1 MSVRRFALLAAVFA
15 FAPFARAA
23 DPAVEVRLKS
33 VDALLARAEFVGGL
47 AGKAEEAK
55 QFAGVAKAFTTAK
68 GLEGIDPAKDFGF
81 YAAVTQDVVDSPLV
95 LMVPIKDSDAFLGLF
110 TNKLG
115 YTPKKGDGGVYSLDV
130 PMVPKPVYF
139 RFANGYAYATFG
151 DAKHIAEAGLITPE
165 KFFAAK
171 TDAVLAATVH
181 LDRIPEE
188 MKKVVFGQAELK
200 MAEAK
205 AKTDAAKT
213 PAEQLADK
221 FAMDG
226 VAAMGRAAIFDG
238 KTLVVS
244 LFLEPK
250 SDDLG
255 IEITLTPKPGTAL
268 AKALTDNAAR
278 PSTAAAR
285 VKGDNLAAFAGLKAA
300 LPDDMLPALGKIAD
314 ALSAQVAKEAKPE
327 TKELA
332 QAAADAAL
340 ATFRTGDL
348 DVGFAM
354 TRPRADGTIGVT
366 AALKIAKG
374 QDVEAVLKKAAAFAP
389 ANEAVFTFDVAKLD
403 GAALHKVEI
412 KGNGAAHMKQVTGS
426 DTVWIALG
434 ETLAVAGT
442 DEAAVRAA
450 VAAQPGPV
458 AGLKADAALA
468 AILAAKL
475 KAEPNP
481 AMSAA
486 LKTAFDD
493 APAAGADLVKLSIE
507 PGESL
512 KIKLSAKGAVVNFL
526 RLMGEA
532 NAK

>member
-1 MSVRRFALLAAVFA
+1 MSVRRFALLAAVCA

-33 VDALLARAEFVGGL
+33 VDALLTRAEFVGGL

-68 GLEGIDPAKDFGF
+68 GLEGIDPAKEFGF
-81 YAAVTQDVVDSPLV
+81 YAAVTPDVVDSQLV

-115 YTPKKGDGGVYSLDV
+115 LTPKKGDGGVYSLDL
-130 PMVPKPVYF
+130 PMVPKPIYF

-151 DAKHIAEAGLITPE
+151 DAKHIAEAVLITPE

-205 AKTDAAKT
+205 AKTEAAKT

-250 SDDLG
+250 SDVLG
-255 IEITLTPKPGTAL
+255 IEIALTPKPGTAL
-268 AKALTDNAAR
+268 AKALAENAAR

-285 VKGDNLAAFAGLKAA
+285 VKGNNLAAFAGLKAA
-300 LPDDMLPALGKIAD
+300 IPDDMLPALGKIAD
-314 ALSAQVAKEAKPE
+314 ALSAQAAKKAKPE

-340 ATFRTGDL
+340 ATLRSGDL
-348 DVGFAM
+348 DVGVAM
-354 TRPRADGTIGVT
+354 TRPRTDLTIGVT
-366 AALKIAKG
+366 AALKIVKG
-374 QDVEAVLKKAAAFAP
+374 KDLEGVIRKVAAQAR
-389 ANEAVFTFDVAKLD
+389 ANEMVFTFDVAKFD
-403 GAALHKVEI
+403 GVALHKVEI
-412 KGNGAAHMKQVTGS
+412 KGDGVDNLKKITGS
-426 DTVWIALG
+426 ETIWFAIG
-434 ETLAVAGT
+434 ETLTVVGT
-442 DEAAVRAA
+442 DEAAVRSS
-450 VAAQPGPV
+450 VAAKPGPM
-458 AGLKADAALA
+458 AGLQVESALA
-468 AILAAKL
+468 AVMAAQVKT
-475 KAEPNP
+475 EPNP
-481 AMSAA
+481 AVSTA
-486 LKTAFDD
+486 LKTAFGET
-493 APAAGADLVKLSIE
+493 PAAGADSIRLSIE

-512 KIKLSAKGAVVNFL
+512 TIKLSAKGAVVNFL
-526 RLMGEA
+526 RLMGEV